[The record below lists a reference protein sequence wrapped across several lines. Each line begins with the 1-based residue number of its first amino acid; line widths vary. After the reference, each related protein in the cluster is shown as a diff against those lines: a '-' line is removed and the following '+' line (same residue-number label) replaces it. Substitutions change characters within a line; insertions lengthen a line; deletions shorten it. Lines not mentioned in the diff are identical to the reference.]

1 MIELFNVT
9 KKYGNKTAINNISL
23 FVRSGEV
30 LGLLGP
36 NGAGKSTT
44 MRIIAGYLL
53 PTSGSVKVA
62 GFDVVKE
69 PVTAK
74 RHIGYLPESPPLYKE
89 MTVCDYINFAAEL
102 RGLKGK
108 DKAHHVNRVIE
119 EVGISDVKKRLI
131 GHLSRGYRQ
140 RVGLAQALVANPQV
154 LILDE
159 PTVGLDPQQI
169 TEIRQLIKELSGK
182 RTVILSSHI
191 LPEVSSLCHKVA
203 IINKGNLIVE
213 NTPQN
218 LGKSL
223 MGHREIILQIKGPQ
237 DKICTAL
244 ESLSGVKSIAVS
256 KVLKENL
263 CEYTVQSELDKDI
276 RESLFYTMA
285 EYNFPILE
293 MKSSFMSLEEIFLE
307 LVTEEP
313 TVASQREAN

>member
-74 RHIGYLPESPPLYKE
+74 RHIGYLPENPPLYKD

-119 EVGISDVKKRLI
+119 EVGIPDVKKRLI

-191 LPEVSSLCHKVA
+191 LPEVSSLCHRVA

-223 MGHREIILQIKGPQ
+223 MGHREIIVQIKGPQ
-237 DKICTAL
+237 DKIRTAL
-244 ESLSGVKSIAVS
+244 ESLSGVKNITVS

-313 TVASQREAN
+313 TAASQREAN

>member
-1 MIELFNVT
+1 LIELFNVT

-74 RHIGYLPESPPLYKE
+74 RYIGYLPENPPLYKD
-89 MTVCDYINFAAEL
+89 MTVYDYINFAAEL

-169 TEIRQLIKELSGK
+169 IEIRQLIQELSGK

-191 LPEVSSLCHKVA
+191 LPEVSSLCHRVA

-223 MGHREIILQIKGPQ
+223 MGHQEIVLQIKGPQ
-237 DKICTAL
+237 DKICTTL
-244 ESLSGVKSIAVS
+244 ESLSGIKNITVS

-276 RESLFYTMA
+276 RESLFYAMS
-285 EYNFPILE
+285 EGNFPILE

-313 TVASQREAN
+313 TAASQKEAN